1 MVCPEVQQEQ
11 RVEFQRQQRQTQQQQ
26 RDEHEYGA
34 GGGEFAKITIKRYDR
49 RDDVRQ
55 IMYAKLSNKEE

>member
-1 MVCPEVQQEQ
+1 M
-11 RVEFQRQQRQTQQQQ
+11 EFQRQQRQTQQQQ

-49 RDDVRQ
+49 RDDIRQ
-55 IMYAKLSNKEE
+55 IMYAKL